1 MKELVLIR
9 HGQSIWNLENR
20 FTGWVDVDLSDRG
33 LREARDA
40 GKTMLSKGYRFDVA
54 MTSLLKRS
62 IRTLWL
68 ILDEMDQMHLPVKT
82 DWRLN
87 ERHYGALQGLDKK
100 ETTLRH
106 GNDQVLKWRRGY
118 AIRPPALE
126 ADDPQHPSKD
136 PKYSGIARLP
146 DTESLADTL
155 ERVTE
160 WWEERLAPE
169 LKADRRVLV
178 VAHGNSLRAMVKFLQ
193 GLSEDEIM
201 QYNIPTGIPLVFRLN
216 DALEV
221 VDHEYLADEAALNAA
236 VSEVK
241 NQASSQS
248 ER

>member
-1 MKELVLIR
+1 M
-9 HGQSIWNLENR
+9 
-20 FTGWVDVDLSDRG
+20 
-33 LREARDA
+33 
-40 GKTMLSKGYRFDVA
+40 
-54 MTSLLKRS
+54 
-62 IRTLWL
+62 
-68 ILDEMDQMHLPVKT
+68 
-82 DWRLN
+82 
-87 ERHYGALQGLDKK
+87 
-100 ETTLRH
+100 
-106 GNDQVLKWRRGY
+106 
-118 AIRPPALE
+118 
-126 ADDPQHPSKD
+126 
-136 PKYSGIARLP
+136 
-146 DTESLADTL
+146 ADTL

-221 VDHEYLADEAALNAA
+221 VDHEYLADEAALSVA